1 MLNSYSRWLKEH
13 KKLNI
18 YVEPRVMGELLSE
31 SSYFNFL
38 HTWKDGELLNV
49 FHFLFY
55 MDTGALLTKKIK
67 RQTSDYDYC
76 KKHSWLLTANASHF
90 EQ

>member
-1 MLNSYSRWLKEH
+1 MLNSHSRWLKDH

-31 SSYFNFL
+31 SSYFNFV

-55 MDTGALLTKKIK
+55 MDSGALLKNKIK

-76 KKHSWLLTANASHF
+76 KKHSWLAMNHIYC
-90 EQ
+90 